1 MLPNIKS
8 LIYPLLISNPSFT
21 LFANDNRLEKSFL
34 ISRDQNNCKVNGTLN
49 FYSRYRDKTSITNPC
64 NKDIVQCTLKI
75 YYGEDTYYETID
87 HNLIYL
93 KNDNKPYHSKLDY
106 KLFKNNLPIKI
117 SEIDEDLL
125 KELNIYS
132 SF

>member
-1 MLPNIKS
+1 MLPNIKTI
-8 LIYPLLISNPSFT
+8 IYPLLISNPSFT
-21 LFANDNRLEKSFL
+21 LFSNDNRLEKSFL
-34 ISRDQNNCKVNGTLN
+34 ISRDYNNCKVNGTLN
-49 FYSRYRDKTSITNPC
+49 YYSRYSDKTSITSPC
-64 NKDIVQCTLKI
+64 NKDVVQCHLKI

-93 KNDNKPYHSKLDY
+93 KDDNKPYHSKLDY

-117 SEIDEDLL
+117 SEINEDLL
-125 KELNIYS
+125 KELNIHS

>member
-34 ISRDQNNCKVNGTLN
+34 ISRDHNNCKVNGTLN
-49 FYSRYRDKTSITNPC
+49 FYSRYRDKTSITNLC
-64 NKDIVQCTLKI
+64 NKDVVQCTLKI

>member
-93 KNDNKPYHSKLDY
+93 KNDNKPYHSNLDY

-117 SEIDEDLL
+117 SEINEDLL
-125 KELNIYS
+125 QKLDIYHL
-132 SF
+132 F